1 MNKTAILAI
10 ALLTLPALAQDQHV
24 SLVFDQTKH
33 NDTSLS
39 TGGPAID
46 LSTDNSTGFG
56 IRYGFTAAHFGPTAL
71 EFEATYRPRGNEK
84 YLKENGMEVSYAN
97 SGGFEEVK
105 MSEEYLAAGVGLKWT
120 QVVDFGFIL
129 EVRQESMNLHLT
141 EAGTSYTGRSA
152 TTRPWLRLHAGYTF
166 PVQAAIKPFVN
177 LGYDFALAKKT
188 TSTSDISGP
197 LVNSFAG
204 DILAR
209 TVLPKSQ
216 LELEVGIRF

>member
-1 MNKTAILAI
+1 MNKAAIFAITLLA
-10 ALLTLPALAQDQHV
+10 LPAMAQDQHV

-33 NDTSLS
+33 NDTSIS
-39 TGGPAID
+39 TGGPAQD
-46 LSTDNSTGFG
+46 LSTSNTTGFG
-56 IRYGFTAAHFGPTAL
+56 LRYGFTAAHFGPTAL

-84 YLKENGMEVSYAN
+84 YLAVNGMDVSYAN
-97 SGGFEEVK
+97 TGGFEEVK
-105 MSEEYLAAGVGLKWT
+105 MSEEYLAAGMGLKWT

-129 EVRQESMNLHLT
+129 EVRQESMNLKIS
-141 EAGTSYTGRSA
+141 ESGASYTGRSA

-166 PVQAAIKPFVN
+166 PVQAAVKPFVN

-188 TSTSDISGP
+188 TSSADVSGP
-197 LVNSFAG
+197 FTSAFGG

>member
-1 MNKTAILAI
+1 MKKT
-10 ALLTLPALAQDQHV
+10 ALLTLALMALPAMAQDQHV

-33 NDTSLS
+33 NDSSLT
-39 TGGPAID
+39 TGGPAVD
-46 LSTDNSTGFG
+46 LSTSNTTGFG
-56 IRYGFTAAHFGPTAL
+56 IRYGFTAARFGATAL

-84 YLKENGMEVSYAN
+84 YLEENGMEVSPAN
-97 SGGFEEVK
+97 TGGLEGIK
-105 MSEEYLAAGVGLKWT
+105 MSEEYLAAGLGLKWT

-129 EVRQESMNLHLT
+129 EARQESMNLHL
-141 EAGTSYTGRSA
+141 EESGASYTGRSS

-188 TSTSDISGP
+188 TSNADVSGP
-197 LVNSFAG
+197 LTTSFAG

-216 LELEVGIRF
+216 IELEVGIRF

>member
-1 MNKTAILAI
+1 MKKAAYFALMLLAI
-10 ALLTLPALAQDQHV
+10 PAMAQEQHV

-33 NDTSLS
+33 NDTSLA

-46 LSTDNSTGFG
+46 LSTSNTTGFG
-56 IRYGFTAAHFGPTAL
+56 IRYGITAAHFGATAL
-71 EFEATYRPRGNEK
+71 DFEATYRPRGNEK
-84 YLKENGMEVSYAN
+84 YLKENGEEISYAN
-97 SGGFEEVK
+97 TSGFEEVK
-105 MSEEYLAAGVGLKWT
+105 MSEEYLAAGLGLKWT

-129 EVRQESMNLHLT
+129 EVRQESMNLHFSQS
-141 EAGTSYTGRSA
+141 GSSYTGRSS
-152 TTRPWLRLHAGYTF
+152 TTRPWLRVHAGYTF

-188 TSTSDISGP
+188 TSSADISGP
-197 LVNSFAG
+197 FTSVFGG